1 MYGVYAVLMGI
12 LVGLAVWLARLS
24 GKQSARLQALKKEA
38 QQYVKSQQIVDRVRN
53 LPADVVRRRLQER
66 TK

>member
-1 MYGVYAVLMGI
+1 MQGTLLALIGV

-24 GKQSARLQALKKEA
+24 GKQSARLEALKREVKEYDTA
-38 QQYVKSQQIVDRVRN
+38 QQLKDRVRYM
-53 LPADVVRRRLQER
+53 PAGVVRRRLKEY

>member
-1 MYGVYAVLMGI
+1 MAGLYTLLMGV

-38 QQYVKSQQIVDRVRN
+38 QQYVKSQQIMDRVYSM
-53 LPADVVRRRLQER
+53 PADVVRRRLQER